1 MGEKLA
7 IDGGRPVRTLP
18 FPSWPVWDEREE
30 RQLLEVLHS
39 GRWGILDGG
48 KVAEFE
54 ARFAEFV
61 GAKHALCVTSGTAA
75 LEIALRALGVGPGD
89 EVITTPYSFV
99 ATPSA
104 AFLAGAR
111 PVFVDIDPH
120 TYMLDPAQVENAI
133 TERTAAVIPV
143 HIGGCPVDMDGIM
156 DVARRHNLYVL
167 EDACQAW
174 GAQWNGQPVGAIGDL
189 GCFSFQASKNINAGE
204 GGAIVTNNAELA
216 ERCWSLHNVG
226 RIRTGAWYQH
236 EFLGWNYRI
245 TEWQGAI
252 LLAQLERL
260 PEHMALRSDNAAY
273 LCERLSE
280 IDGITPTQVDPH
292 VTRHAWH
299 LFMMTYDPAAF
310 GGKTCAEFIRMLCA
324 EGIPGSPGYRP
335 LNQMPALR
343 RALAEQAGQLRP
355 WADPQADAA
364 LPELPA
370 CPITEEICER
380 TIWLKQTMLLGDHED
395 MDDIVA
401 AIAKIQKAVAEP
413 DETSGV
419 EP

>member
-1 MGEKLA
+1 MLDEQLA
-7 IDGGRPVRTLP
+7 IDGGQPVRTLP

-30 RQLLEVLHS
+30 KQLLEVLHS

-54 ARFAEFV
+54 AKFAEFV
-61 GAKHALCVTSGTAA
+61 DARHALCVTSGTAA

-89 EVITTPYSFV
+89 EVITTPYTFV

-104 AFLAGAR
+104 AFLTGAK
-111 PVFVDIDPH
+111 PVFVDIDPE
-120 TYMLDPAQVENAI
+120 TYMLDPAQVEDAI
-133 TERTAAVIPV
+133 TEHTAAILPA
-143 HIGGCPVDMDGIM
+143 HIAGCPVDMDGIM

-174 GAQWNGQPVGAIGDL
+174 GAQWNGRPVGAIGDL

-204 GGAIVTNNAELA
+204 GGAIVTNNDELA

-252 LLAQLERL
+252 LLAQLTRL
-260 PEHMALRSDNAAY
+260 ESHMAIREDNASY
-273 LCERLSE
+273 LSARLAQT
-280 IDGITPTQVDPH
+280 DGLAPTKVDPR

-299 LFMMTYDPAAF
+299 LYMMTYNPEAF
-310 GGKTCAEFIRMLCA
+310 GGWSCERFIAALRA
-324 EGIPGSPGYRP
+324 EGIPCSPGYRP

-343 RALAEQAGQLRP
+343 RALAEQAGQI
-355 WADPQADAA
+355 DAWDTSEKRI
-364 LPELPA
+364 ELKPR
-370 CPITEEICER
+370 INE
-380 TIWLKQTMLLGDHED
+380 LLSEPYTVRIYEYY
-395 MDDIVA
+395 M
-401 AIAKIQKAVAEP
+401 IQQKRVR
-413 DETSGV
+413 SIL
-419 EP
+419 